1 MKDKS
6 LLDEFVGSTRR
17 LLVLLGAL
25 FFAALVIIDSFFVFH
40 DTKNEIKK
48 RMNDFADQ
56 QTVYL
61 QLYDYRS
68 IANHLEHFRQHNNL
82 KFLALNDPY
91 GKWLGD
97 QNYSENDRIQSSWA
111 DIAVDAQI
119 EQFGKVTLVSRI
131 DTGKIFR
138 MTILRS
144 VIIFSFVITFLSVL
158 IVLTRRILSRLIGQL
173 KSVSEK
179 VQNAESV
186 QDLENV
192 LVDGTY
198 FKEIQVFVEKIKFSA
213 HKLDELYQSQ
223 SKLSRAAAVAQM
235 SQTLAHDL
243 KNPLSLFEFAM
254 SARSLNEFEDAKLSM
269 ARAFERI
276 HSILSNLAHKS
287 ADLVI
292 NRGASTLDCNHV
304 AAQFRLTHGHLG
316 IEVASIGTSIIEANF
331 DKNSIERCL
340 ANLVGNAIE
349 AGANRVNLVTL
360 NSGRDLTIEVRDNG
374 PGVSQELLPKLFAR
388 GATFGKEHGEGI
400 GLYNVKS
407 IIEAHGGDVSYSRV
421 GSESIFRLALPDIL
435 VLEQGPEPLPPETTE
450 SEATHTTLTPEPEL
464 GTTRPQILIYLND
477 TNRSSELA
485 STLQTLEID
494 ICLDPEISQDPVLV
508 YTDNIAV
515 TSQFVTKGVKLCLDS
530 SSTPIA
536 SASRQIQLMLKSI
549 TNLPLKGFQ

>member
-17 LLVLLGAL
+17 LLVLLGAS
-25 FFAALVIIDSFFVFH
+25 FFSALVIIDSFFVFH

-48 RMNDFADQ
+48 RMIDFADQ

-97 QNYSENDRIQSSWA
+97 QNYSENDRNQSSWA

-144 VIIFSFVITFLSVL
+144 LIIFTFVITFLSVL

-173 KSVSEK
+173 KKVSEK

-186 QDLENV
+186 RDLENV

-223 SKLSRAAAVAQM
+223 SKLSRAAAVARM

-254 SARSLNEFEDAKLSM
+254 SARSLNEFEDAKLTM

-276 HSILSNLAHKS
+276 HSILGNLSHKS

-292 NRGASTLDCNHV
+292 NRETSTLDCNHV
-304 AAQFRLTHGHLG
+304 AAQFRLTHGQLG
-316 IEVASIGTSIIEANF
+316 IEVASLGTSIIEANF

-340 ANLVGNAIE
+340 VNLVGNAIE
-349 AGANRVNLVTL
+349 AGATRVNLVTL
-360 NSGRDLTIEVRDNG
+360 ISGRDLTIEVRDNG
-374 PGVSQELLPKLFAR
+374 PGVSEELLPKLFAR

-407 IIEAHGGDVSYSRV
+407 IVEAHGGEVSYSRES
-421 GSESIFRLALPDIL
+421 SESIFRIVLPDIL
-435 VLEQGPEPLPPETTE
+435 IPEQVPESLPADT
-450 SEATHTTLTPEPEL
+450 SEPEGAQPIL
-464 GTTRPQILIYLND
+464 TRELELPTNRSQILVYLSD
-477 TNRSSELA
+477 TTRSSELA
-485 STLQTLEID
+485 SALQDLAVD
-494 ICLDPEISQDPVLV
+494 ICLDPEISQHPILV
-508 YTDNIAV
+508 YTDNIAA
-515 TSQFVTKGVKLCLDS
+515 TSRFVTKGVKLCLDS

-536 SASRQIQLMLKSI
+536 SASRQIKLMVKSI
-549 TNLPLKGFQ
+549 TNLPLEGPQ

>member
-6 LLDEFVGSTRR
+6 LLDEFFDSTRR

-25 FFAALVIIDSFFVFH
+25 FFSSLVIIDSFFVFH
-40 DTKNEIKK
+40 DTKSEIKK
-48 RMNDFADQ
+48 RMIDFADQ

-97 QNYSENDRIQSSWA
+97 QNYSENDRNQSSWA
-111 DIAVDAQI
+111 DIVVDANI

-131 DTGKIFR
+131 DIGKIFR

-144 VIIFSFVITFLSVL
+144 VIIFSFVITFLAVL

-173 KSVSEK
+173 KRVSDK

-223 SKLSRAAAVAQM
+223 SKLSQASAVAQM

-254 SARSLNEFEDAKLSM
+254 SARSLKEFEDAKISM

-276 HSILSNLAHKS
+276 YSILGNLSHKS
-287 ADLVI
+287 ANLVI
-292 NRGASTLDCNHV
+292 NRGVSTLDCNHV

-316 IEVASIGTSIIEANF
+316 IEVTSLGTSIIEANF
-331 DKNSIERCL
+331 DKNSIERSL
-340 ANLVGNAIE
+340 VNLVGNAIE
-349 AGANRVNLVTL
+349 AGATKVNLVTL
-360 NSGRDLTIEVRDNG
+360 KSGRDLTIEVRDNG
-374 PGVSQELLPKLFAR
+374 PGVHEELLPKLFVR

-407 IIEAHGGDVSYSRV
+407 IIEAHGGEVSYYRES
-421 GSESIFRLALPDIL
+421 SESIFKIELPDIL
-435 VLEQGPEPLPPETTE
+435 IPEQLSESLPADTIEPDETFPILSPESKLPTN
-450 SEATHTTLTPEPEL
+450 
-464 GTTRPQILIYLND
+464 RPQILVYLSD
-477 TNRSSELA
+477 TTRSRELV
-485 STLQTLEID
+485 STLQCLEFN
-494 ICLDPEISQDPVLV
+494 ICLDPVNSQDPVLV
-508 YTDNIAV
+508 YTDNIAA
-515 TSQFVTKGVKLCLDS
+515 TSRFVTKGVKLCLDS

-536 SASRQIQLMLKSI
+536 SASRQIQLMIKSI
-549 TNLPLKGFQ
+549 NQLA